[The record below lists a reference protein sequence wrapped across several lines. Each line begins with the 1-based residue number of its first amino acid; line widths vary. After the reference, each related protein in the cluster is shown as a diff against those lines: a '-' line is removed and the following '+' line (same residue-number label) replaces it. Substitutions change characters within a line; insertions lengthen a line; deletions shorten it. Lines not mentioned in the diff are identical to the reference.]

1 MFFRAA
7 IFLILIF
14 LLYKVLKSFQENRLV
29 KDKEEGNAS
38 PRIVGEDLV
47 EDPVCHRH
55 IPVSQAYKKD
65 IAGKAYYFCG
75 KDCLEKYTSANQR

>member
-1 MFFRAA
+1 MFFRAV

-14 LLYKVLKSFQENRLV
+14 LLYKVLKSFKVNRLA
-29 KDKEEGNAS
+29 KNKEEGVS

-47 EDPVCHRH
+47 EDPVCHKH

-65 IAGKAYYFCG
+65 IAGKTHYFCD
-75 KDCLEKYTSANQR
+75 KECLEKYTSANQR

>member
-1 MFFRAA
+1 MLFRAV

-14 LLYKVLKSFQENRLV
+14 LLYKVLKSFQVNRLA
-29 KDKEEGNAS
+29 KDKEEGSAS

-55 IPVSQAYKKD
+55 IPVSQAYRKD
-65 IAGKAYYFCG
+65 IAGKPHYFCG
-75 KDCLEKYTSANQR
+75 KDCLEKYTSTNQS

>member
-1 MFFRAA
+1 MFFRAV
-7 IFLILIF
+7 IFFILIF
-14 LLYKVLKSFQENRLV
+14 LLYKVLKSFQENRLAR
-29 KDKEEGNAS
+29 DKEESVS

-65 IAGKAYYFCG
+65 ILGKPHYFCG